1 MQKSP
6 YTPGEI
12 SHIVPGREK
21 DVTRFR
27 RDLAFTAVDGA
38 LVGRVRVLV
47 GPRGIGKTSLLRY
60 MEKDARSENFSAVLI
75 TAGDG
80 SFTEDF
86 IAQER
91 RSMGDS
97 WVEQEYNCSFES
109 LEGLGNSWT
118 DTVRSKVRKL
128 AESVQLSLGPV
139 SVSGAAHASDPH
151 RSASTG
157 KALQDLV
164 IEVTNQLTKRNSH
177 GLCIF
182 IDEIQE
188 ADAAG
193 LRALTYAW
201 QNLQAENPDLPAMVV
216 AAGLGHSQD
225 VITDAVSFSERFAFR
240 SLARLGDDAERTAL
254 TQPAEGNGVRWEPEA
269 LESAMKYAAGYPY
282 FLQVIGDEVWTAA
295 GFPDAGAT
303 LTNADLEDALEAFH
317 EDQEVFFRARW
328 KKATRVEAELITAM
342 AQLGVPVVKRAAVA
356 EKMGRKT
363 TDISMVRSSLIDKGI
378 IQAPKGGYLEFT
390 VPGFGDFIRHEIGDA
405 DSL

>member
-80 SFTEDF
+80 SFLDLLL
-86 IAQER
+86 
-91 RSMGDS
+91 
-97 WVEQEYNCSFES
+97 ES

-164 IEVTNQLTKRNSH
+164 IEVTHQLTKRNSH

>member
-21 DVTRFR
+21 EVTRFR
-27 RDLAFTAVDGA
+27 RDLAFTAVDSA
-38 LVGRVRVLV
+38 LVGRIRVLV

-60 MEKDARSENFSAVLI
+60 MENEARSESFSAVFI

-80 SFTEDF
+80 SFLDLLL
-86 IAQER
+86 
-91 RSMGDS
+91 
-97 WVEQEYNCSFES
+97 ES
-109 LEGLGNSWT
+109 LENLGISWT

-128 AESVQLSLGPV
+128 AESVHLSLGPL
-139 SVSGAAHASDPH
+139 SVAGAARASDPQ

-157 KALQDLV
+157 RAIQDLV
-164 IEVTNQLTKRNSH
+164 IEVTTQLTKRDSQ

-188 ADAAG
+188 ADAPG
-193 LRALTYAW
+193 LRALAYAW

-240 SLARLGDDAERTAL
+240 PLSQLGDDAERTAL

-269 LESAMKYAAGYPY
+269 LESALKYAAGYPY
-282 FLQVIGDEVWTAA
+282 FLQVIGDEIWTAA
-295 GFPDAGAT
+295 EFPDAGST
-303 LTNADLEDALEAFH
+303 LTSADLENGLEAFH

-342 AQLGVPVVKRAAVA
+342 AQLGAPVVKRAAVA

-390 VPGFGDFIRHEIGDA
+390 VPGFGEFIRHEIGDA
-405 DSL
+405 DNL

>member
-80 SFTEDF
+80 SFLDLLL
-86 IAQER
+86 
-91 RSMGDS
+91 
-97 WVEQEYNCSFES
+97 ES

-193 LRALTYAW
+193 LRALAYAW

>member
-80 SFTEDF
+80 SFLDLLL
-86 IAQER
+86 
-91 RSMGDS
+91 
-97 WVEQEYNCSFES
+97 ES

-164 IEVTNQLTKRNSH
+164 IEVTKQLTKRNSH